1 VKLECNQTDAPVDAV
16 DEEPEPNFG
25 HRAARALANADSRP
39 GDHKRPLIAQPNNTI
54 TANPGEVVYD
64 IENDFP
70 DEMLMAPA
78 AMSDPADARLIAKN
92 GTNLVEDVNNENGDE
107 AKVDVEE
114 AAVGVEDEQL
124 PPPES
129 LSPACLPL

>member
-1 VKLECNQTDAPVDAV
+1 M
-16 DEEPEPNFG
+16 
-25 HRAARALANADSRP
+25 
-39 GDHKRPLIAQPNNTI
+39 
-54 TANPGEVVYD
+54 YD
-64 IENDFP
+64 IEIDFP

-107 AKVDVEE
+107 AEVDVEE

-124 PPPES
+124 PPPEP